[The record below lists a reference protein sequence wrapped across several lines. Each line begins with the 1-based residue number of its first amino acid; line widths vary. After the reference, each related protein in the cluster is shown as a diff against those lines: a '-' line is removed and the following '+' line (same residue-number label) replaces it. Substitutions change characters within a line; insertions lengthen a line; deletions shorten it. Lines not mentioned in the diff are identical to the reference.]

1 MFDIITEKQRKF
13 YCYIYLIEEKRW
25 KAARL
30 QNSLVTGI
38 GIGFFVTF
46 VAGQPIYIGALIAL
60 VVAIILGKL
69 TYIQLINLDK
79 TIGNHLKMEF
89 PSFAITLASMLST
102 YDNVNNAL
110 EKAYEYNEDI
120 YYRHLLS
127 QLIEANIKY
136 PEDFEKNIFDFCQ
149 EIPSNNAIFL
159 GKTLIDFK
167 EKGFDEELLDKLV
180 ANLNVEST
188 NLAEAIVEQA
198 GAGFIK
204 FGTAPVMIA
213 MGYIFAFALTMFG
226 KGG

>member
-1 MFDIITEKQRKF
+1 MSDIIFERQRKF

-25 KAARL
+25 NSARI
-30 QNSLVTGI
+30 QNSLVSAI
-38 GIGFFVTF
+38 GIAFFLGFV
-46 VAGQPIYIGALIAL
+46 VKVSILITAIVAL
-60 VVAIILGKL
+60 VIFILMFKV
-69 TYIQLINLDK
+69 TYIQLANLDK
-79 TIGNHLKMEF
+79 AIGKHLQMEF
-89 PSFAITLASMLST
+89 PNFAITLASMLST

-136 PEDFEKNIFDFCQ
+136 PEDFEKNIFDFCN
-149 EIPSNNAIFL
+149 EIPSNNAVFL
-159 GKTLIDFK
+159 GKTLIDFR

-188 NLAEAIVEQA
+188 NLAATIVEAA

-204 FGTAPVMIA
+204 FGTAPVMLA
-213 MGYIFAFALTMFG
+213 MGFIFAFALTMFG
-226 KGG
+226 RGA

>member
-1 MFDIITEKQRKF
+1 MFDIITEKQKKF
-13 YCYIYLIEEKRW
+13 YCYIYLLDEKKW
-25 KAARL
+25 SAARL
-30 QNSLVTGI
+30 QNAFIAALA
-38 GIGFFVTF
+38 IGFFMFFIFSFGIVPSIL
-46 VAGQPIYIGALIAL
+46 ASL
-60 VVAIILGKL
+60 VIFIVLFKL
-69 TYIQLINLDK
+69 TYIQLANLDV
-79 TIGNHLKMEF
+79 TIGKHLKMEF
-89 PSFAITLASMLST
+89 PNFAITLSSMLST

-136 PEDFEKNIFDFCQ
+136 PEDFDKNVFDFCN

-180 ANLNVEST
+180 ANLNVESS
-188 NLAEAIVEQA
+188 NLAQTIVEQA
-198 GAGFIK
+198 GVGFIK
-204 FGTAPVMIA
+204 FGTAPVMLA

-226 KGG
+226 RGA

>member
-1 MFDIITEKQRKF
+1 MFDIITERQKKF
-13 YCYIYLIEEKRW
+13 YCYIYLIDQKKW
-25 KAARL
+25 SAARL
-30 QNSLVTGI
+30 QNSLVIGLGI
-38 GIGFFVTF
+38 GVFLWFIVK
-46 VAGQPIYIGALIAL
+46 VPIWIAGLVGAVLFLIIY
-60 VVAIILGKL
+60 KL
-69 TYIQLINLDK
+69 TYIQLQNLDK
-79 TIGNHLKMEF
+79 VIGNHLKMEF
-89 PSFAITLASMLST
+89 PNFAITLSSMLST

-136 PEDFEKNIFDFCQ
+136 PEDFDKNIFDFCN
-149 EIPSNNAIFL
+149 EIPSNNSIFL

-188 NLAEAIVEQA
+188 NLAQSIVEQS

-204 FGTAPVMIA
+204 FGTAPVMLA

-226 KGG
+226 RGA